1 MPREIEFLFDFGS
14 PNAYFVHRA
23 IPAIQA
29 KGTVSFRYQPVLLG
43 GVFKAIGNQS
53 PMQSYGHIGAK
64 VAYDRL
70 EMQRFM
76 AAHGIDKFVMNPHF
90 PVNTLLMMRGAVAA
104 QRLGCARAYNEAMF
118 AGMWEQGLKLDLPD
132 VWERVLTAAGLPA
145 GQLAELAADPEVKAG
160 LVASTE
166 AAVAKGVFGIPTFFL
181 GDEMWFGKDRL
192 RDVVEAAEQ
201 LETPA

>member
-1 MPREIEFLFDFGS
+1 MPREIEFQYDFGS
-14 PNAYFVHRA
+14 PNAYLVHRA
-23 IPAIQA
+23 IPAA
-29 KGTVSFRYQPVLLG
+29 EARSGVTFRYVPVLLG
-43 GVFKAIGNQS
+43 GIFKAIGNQS
-53 PMQSYGHIGAK
+53 PMATYGHIGAK

-76 AAHGIDKFVMNPHF
+76 AHHGITKFHMNPHF

-104 QRLGCARAYNEAMF
+104 EALGCAPAYIEAMF

-132 VWERVLTAAGLPA
+132 VWERALAAAGLPV
-145 GQLAELAADPEVKAG
+145 AELAAGAQDPANKAR

-166 AAVAKGVFGIPTFFL
+166 AAVARGAFGSPTFFL

-192 RDVVEAAEQ
+192 RDVVETAAG
-201 LETPA
+201 A

>member
-1 MPREIEFLFDFGS
+1 MPREIEFQYDFGS
-14 PNAYFVHRA
+14 PNAYLVHRA
-23 IPAIQA
+23 IPAA
-29 KGTVSFRYQPVLLG
+29 EVRSGVTFRYVPVLLG
-43 GVFKAIGNQS
+43 GIFKAIGNQS
-53 PMQSYGHIGAK
+53 PMATYGHIGAK

-76 AAHGIDKFVMNPHF
+76 ARHGITKFHMNPHF

-104 QRLGCARAYNEAMF
+104 EALGCAPAYIEAMF

-132 VWERVLTAAGLPA
+132 VWERALAAAGLPVAEIAA
-145 GQLAELAADPEVKAG
+145 GAQDPANKAR

-166 AAVAKGVFGIPTFFL
+166 AAVARGAFGSPTFFL

-192 RDVVEAAEQ
+192 RDVVEAA
-201 LETPA
+201 AGA